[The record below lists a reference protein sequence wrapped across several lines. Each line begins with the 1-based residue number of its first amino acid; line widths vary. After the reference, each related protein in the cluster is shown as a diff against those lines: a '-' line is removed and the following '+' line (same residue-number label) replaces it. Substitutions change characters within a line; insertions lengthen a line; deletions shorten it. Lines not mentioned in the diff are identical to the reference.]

1 MATRT
6 LYAREAVISYRRLD
20 VQDGAGGFVGLRARS
35 SADIPRAA
43 RAWIGSAA
51 AEHFAVFALD
61 ARNTLIA
68 GAIVGV
74 GGTTTCPVSAA
85 EVLRVALLAGAPAI
99 IVAHNHP
106 SGDARPSPEDMALT
120 KALKAAC
127 ETIGIRLL
135 DHVIVTD
142 RDSYSFLDA
151 GLL

>member
-1 MATRT
+1 MART

-20 VQDGAGGFVGLRARS
+20 VQDGAGGFIGVRARS
-35 SADIPRAA
+35 SADVYGAA

-51 AEHFAVFALD
+51 AEHFAVFAMD

-106 SGDARPSPEDMALT
+106 SGDPTPSPEDIELT
-120 KALKAAC
+120 KRLKAAC
-127 ETIGIRLL
+127 ATVGIQLL

-142 RDSYSFLDA
+142 RANFSFLDA
-151 GLL
+151 NLL